1 MQSVDTEHTTVSSM
15 KTLQSHAVS
24 DLRRHAFPAETFEFR
39 VGEERAPH
47 VGDNIDV
54 TVSDD
59 FLGDTLL
66 QLKVT
71 DVSGTSDSDWVT
83 VGAQERS

>member
-1 MQSVDTEHTTVSSM
+1 M
-15 KTLQSHAVS
+15 
-24 DLRRHAFPAETFEFR
+24 
-39 VGEERAPH
+39 
-47 VGDNIDV
+47 GDNIDV